1 MEKNNTQQRE
11 LRSQNLLVGAPWATA
26 VLFLQFV
33 ANLCLHKL
41 LLSGKMVRCSGKAR
55 ALSFVGVLLVMSDLA
70 NFHEICT
77 TATCSGSLFIIL
89 PLNIC
94 ITIIFITILS
104 SPLTHNLYSELMT
117 LKSHYAYP
125 PTSYL
130 PYHMPVSYYY
140 PSIYHCLVSYHPK
153 ILYFIRKCG

>member
-1 MEKNNTQQRE
+1 MGDHQ
-11 LRSQNLLVGAPWATA
+11 
-26 VLFLQFV
+26 
-33 ANLCLHKL
+33 
-41 LLSGKMVRCSGKAR
+41 CSGKAR
-55 ALSFVGVLLVMSDLA
+55 QKGLSFVGVLLVTLDLA

-77 TATCSGSLFIIL
+77 AATYSGSLFIIL

-117 LKSHYAYP
+117 PTSHYAYP

-130 PYHMPVSYYY
+130 PYHMPVLPPQFTIILSATIPKYSISFENVDELLTY
-140 PSIYHCLVSYHPK
+140 PCVTNKWML
-153 ILYFIRKCG
+153 